1 MQKLAF
7 VILFLSIIGIGDKK
21 PAHRIDEKIPAMFKG
36 NFVDDYG
43 IRYTVSDTL
52 FMQLPRTK
60 YHIIKWNVKDQY
72 IVARNDEQ
80 NPGEGGLYTRI
91 DYMEF
96 SNMEPWKWGFCLSVY
111 DAKTNQI
118 AETTA
123 KADRQNP
130 MKGCNGYP
138 FSRMKRKE

>member
-7 VILFLSIIGIGDKK
+7 FILFLSIIGMGDKR
-21 PAHRIDEKIPAMFKG
+21 PAHYTSDVPAMFKG
-36 NFVDDYG
+36 KFEDDYG
-43 IRYTVSDTL
+43 IRYTISDTL
-52 FMQLPRTK
+52 FVQHPRSK

-72 IVARNDEQ
+72 IVARNDDQ

-91 DYMEF
+91 DYMQF

-111 DAKTNQI
+111 NAKTNQI

-123 KADRQNP
+123 KADR
-130 MKGCNGYP
+130 
-138 FSRMKRKE
+138 